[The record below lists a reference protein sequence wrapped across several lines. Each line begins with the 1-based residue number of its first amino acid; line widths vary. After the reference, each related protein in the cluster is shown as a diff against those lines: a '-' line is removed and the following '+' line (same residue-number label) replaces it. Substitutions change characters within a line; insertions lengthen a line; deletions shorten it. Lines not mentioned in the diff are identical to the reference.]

1 MEDSIDEELGVEVLR
16 VEDARLD
23 STGKLV
29 V

>member
-16 VEDARLD
+16 VEDARVD

>member
-1 MEDSIDEELGVEVLR
+1 MEDSSDEELGVEVLR
-16 VEDARLD
+16 VEDARVD